1 MWVRDNHCKCLKTK
15 INSPLIQG
23 PNLGHPSYINKTNS
37 CWLDTALEVAYNI
50 IQRSFQSY
58 SDRFAKIPS
67 DSIAYCLFEVIDH
80 RHLAYGQGGE
90 NNSPKWLSSTRD
102 ALRSTLEQNGFLKS
116 TKTPENIFVSL
127 YPASYIRTSQYLTMI
142 GMDIRSVTRTQAR
155 SLRLS
160 SGILS
165 CICSSFE
172 DMSRSSGYSL

>member
-1 MWVRDNHCKCLKTK
+1 MVTQFVMVLLSHGRQLHARLAAPRSLGHQAKGINARPQGTRTMGVHRTQSRPFFVNAWRRKEGHLGRIHALWVWVRDNQFKCLK
-15 INSPLIQG
+15 ININLPLNQG

-90 NNSPKWLSSTRD
+90 NNSPKWLSSTNQRH
-102 ALRSTLEQNGFLKS
+102 
-116 TKTPENIFVSL
+116 L
-127 YPASYIRTSQYLTMI
+127 YH
-142 GMDIRSVTRTQAR
+142 
-155 SLRLS
+155 
-160 SGILS
+160 
-165 CICSSFE
+165 
-172 DMSRSSGYSL
+172 